1 MVFARRSRY
10 FSELCRAMEAV
21 AEHPRSIFLGQSVS
35 SPGTGMTASFAKV
48 PRDKLLE
55 LPVAED
61 MQLGM
66 SIGLALS
73 GDLPVSVFPR
83 WNFLLLA
90 TNQIVNHL
98 DKLPLY
104 SDYRPRVIIRTAS
117 ATPVPLD
124 PGPQHLGDFTWAFR
138 SLLKTVSIVQLEHA
152 SDVVPA
158 YRGAINNNGST
169 ILVEY
174 PELY

>member
-1 MVFARRSRY
+1 MGAY
-10 FSELCRAMEAV
+10 FDELCRAMEMLAQ
-21 AEHPRSIFLGQSVS
+21 EPRAIFLGQAVADK
-35 SPGTGMTASFAKV
+35 GTGMTASFAKV
-48 PRDKLLE
+48 PQEKLLE

-66 SIGLALS
+66 SIGLALA
-73 GDLPVSVFPR
+73 GDLPISIFPR

-90 TNQIVNHL
+90 TSQLVLHL

-104 SDYRPRVIIRTAS
+104 SDFRPRIIIRTAS

-138 SLLKTVSIVQLEHA
+138 SMLKTVSIVQLEHA

-158 YRGAINNNGST
+158 YRGAVNNDGST

-174 PELY
+174 PELYDA